1 MVLKFKKNL
10 TEWDGNV
17 YTAYQTGTV
26 ERLKA
31 VLETKGGKLNGDPKQ
46 YVVITETFVDN
57 ETVFS
62 QPEHLCHVFLRLHSR
77 TADMLGRQSMHS
89 PMRWALEPLRYLR
102 ISQIRQ
108 GVC

>member
-46 YVVITETFVDN
+46 YVAITETFICGRW
-57 ETVFS
+57 VFS
-62 QPEHLCHVFLRLHSR
+62 QPEHLCHLCLRVHSR
-77 TADMLGRQSMHS
+77 TKDMLGRQSMHLS
-89 PMRWALEPLRYLR
+89 MLWALEL
-102 ISQIRQ
+102 S
-108 GVC
+108 G